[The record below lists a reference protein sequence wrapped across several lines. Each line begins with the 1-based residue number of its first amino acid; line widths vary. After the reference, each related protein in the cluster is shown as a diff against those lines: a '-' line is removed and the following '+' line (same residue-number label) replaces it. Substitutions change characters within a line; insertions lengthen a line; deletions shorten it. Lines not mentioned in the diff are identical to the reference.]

1 MINFHML
8 GVRKNIH
15 GAWESPQCTQLQG
28 DGGRIW
34 TEVLCVFLLCEDK
47 ERKWGNARE
56 EIVPAPVSQGDQ
68 EWGKVTLTFATVNT
82 KV

>member
-15 GAWESPQCTQLQG
+15 GAWESAQCTQLQG

-34 TEVLCVFLLCEDK
+34 VEGVYGFLLCEDK
-47 ERKWGNARE
+47 ERR
-56 EIVPAPVSQGDQ
+56 
-68 EWGKVTLTFATVNT
+68 
-82 KV
+82 